1 MKRIAFRSSML
12 GLVLCGLVACS
23 NSNEVDKPNTTHEK
37 PATTDSQQVAETYTE
52 RYVVG
57 VDTSYPPFTFRDSVG
72 TPAGFEI
79 EILQAIAK
87 DQKFGLD
94 LVSAERDSLYP
105 SLEEGHYQ
113 ILAASLKSSPERL
126 QKSEFTDGFA
136 QSHHAILS
144 RKDKVA
150 KSGKELA
157 GLGVTAVQEAT
168 NSQKRLEE
176 LGAEMSLHPS
186 VFAAFKA
193 FMAGE
198 ADHVT
203 GDSVA
208 LGYHLKEHAGSQITD
223 YVMSPF
229 DDAGNKEIAFAVQKG
244 NSELLDKM
252 NAGLVN
258 IKANGTY
265 DQIYN
270 KYFSDQNASVNQK

>member
-12 GLVLCGLVACS
+12 GLVLCGLIACS
-23 NSNEVDKPNTTHEK
+23 NSNEVNKPDTTHEK
-37 PATTDSQQVAETYTE
+37 PDTTTSHQVAETYTE
-52 RYVVG
+52 RYAVG
-57 VDTSYPPFTFRDSVG
+57 IDTSYPPFTFRDSVG
-72 TPAGFEI
+72 TPTGFEI
-79 EILQAIAK
+79 EVLQAIAK
-87 DQKFGLD
+87 DQKFDLD
-94 LVSAERDSLYP
+94 LVPAERKGLYP
-105 SLEEGHYQ
+105 GLEDGRYQ

-157 GLGVTAVQEAT
+157 GLGVTAVQGAT
-168 NSQKRLEE
+168 NSQNRLEE
-176 LGAEMSLHPS
+176 LGVEMSLHPS

-208 LGYHLKEHAGSQITD
+208 LGYHLKEYAGSQITD

-252 NAGLVN
+252 NAGLAN

-270 KYFSDQNASVNQK
+270 KYFNDQNASVNQK